1 MESTKSVYTNN
12 VLKSMTLENFKCFHQ
27 PVKIDFSQITML
39 YGPNSAGKSSILQ
52 AICYMAEIL
61 NGNLDV
67 DITSHGGEEMDLGG
81 FQNLL
86 YNHNLN
92 NTMKIGFE
100 LDVADMDMRPFKM
113 FENDDNYNNLKNI
126 KILFELKYSNLEHIP
141 YVSAVKYTLNDKKQY
156 ALFSSEDMT
165 KWTISLSSHSVDD
178 LYLSSQEDIDIED
191 VDLDDLLALDGVSDD
206 ILERIKQ
213 YDASV
218 QYIMSEG
225 KNKLGAL
232 PRPIKDN
239 YLHIFPVDTE
249 DNIIISDEEGNYP
262 SDYNQNHEYNKR
274 WSNIVH
280 LPLNI
285 LKNLVSQF
293 RLIGP
298 IRKIPARNFLPQKTK
313 DIGRWMDG
321 LAAWDAIQNMSDD
334 EFSLLNKFLGEEYLN
349 SGYQFREEIGNIKT
363 AIRKEGSSDLFEKN
377 IIKENEIDIKQWIL
391 WDEKN
396 NIEVKPHDIGV
407 GISQLL
413 PFLIAMIY
421 DIRRDGII
429 NMVAIEQPELH
440 IHPKM
445 QVELGD
451 VLINRAQMG
460 MPLFIE
466 SHSEHILLRL
476 LRRIRQTTNDEVPPE
491 RKQLYPENLS
501 ILYVNPPKDNN
512 QSPQIYKL
520 RVDKDGEFKDRWPE
534 GFFAERGQE
543 LFG

>member
-52 AICYMAEIL
+52 AICYMAEVL

-86 YNHNLN
+86 YNHDLN
-92 NTMKIGFE
+92 NTMKIGVE
-100 LDVADMDMRPFKM
+100 LDVADMDKRPFQV
-113 FENDDNYNNLKNI
+113 FENNDNYNNLKNI

-156 ALFSSEDMT
+156 ALFSSEDMS
-165 KWTISLSSHSVDD
+165 KWIISLTSHSVNEVN
-178 LYLSSQEDIDIED
+178 LFININD
-191 VDLDDLLALDGVSDD
+191 VYSENLFESND
-206 ILERIKQ
+206 ILKKLEQHNSSIE
-213 YDASV
+213 
-218 QYIMSEG
+218 YIMPEG

-249 DNIIISDEEGNYP
+249 DDMVDLEEDRHYSN
-262 SDYNQNHEYNKR
+262 DYNQNHDANKR

-298 IRKIPARNFLPQKTK
+298 IRQIPARNFLPQKTK
-313 DIGRWMDG
+313 DIGRWMNG

-334 EFSLLNKFLGEEYLN
+334 EFSLLNKFLGKEYLN
-349 SGYQFREEIGNIKT
+349 SGYQFRKEISYIKT
-363 AIRKEGSSDLFEKN
+363 SIQKEGSSDLFDKN
-377 IIKENEIDIKQWIL
+377 VIKEHETEIKQWIL

-396 NIEVKPHDIGV
+396 RIKVKPHDVGV

-421 DIRRDGII
+421 DVRSDGII
-429 NMVAIEQPELH
+429 KMVAIEQPELH

-476 LRRIRQTTNDEVPPE
+476 LRRIRQTANDKVLPE
-491 RKQLYPENLS
+491 KKQLYPENLS
-501 ILYVNPPKDNN
+501 ILYVNPPKDSN

-520 RVDKDGEFKDRWPE
+520 RIDKNGSFIDPWPE
-534 GFFAERGQE
+534 GFFGERGKE

>member
-52 AICYMAEIL
+52 AICYIAEVL

-67 DITSHGGEEMDLGG
+67 DITSHGGEGMDLGG

-86 YNHNLN
+86 YNHDLN

-100 LDVADMDMRPFKM
+100 LDLNYVTVDDFVK
-113 FENDDNYNNLKNI
+113 FEDINNYASVNNI
-126 KILFELKYSNLEHIP
+126 FIQIEISYSDYEHHP
-141 YVSAVKYTLNDKKQY
+141 YVSKIKYLYNQKYKLGLNVDKDLSKPYIALHAYDEADMFDYELNDDEIEKTY
-156 ALFSSEDMT
+156 DELFSDYSQDCIFIE
-165 KWTISLSSHSVDD
+165 VD
-178 LYLSSQEDIDIED
+178 
-191 VDLDDLLALDGVSDD
+191 
-206 ILERIKQ
+206 
-213 YDASV
+213 
-218 QYIMSEG
+218 G

-232 PRPIKDN
+232 PRIKKDDYFRIFDDDTDVRTRHVLN
-239 YLHIFPVDTE
+239 LIHI
-249 DNIIISDEEGNYP
+249 
-262 SDYNQNHEYNKR
+262 
-274 WSNIVH
+274 
-280 LPLNI
+280 PLNI
-285 LKNLVSQF
+285 LRTLTKQYRFL
-293 RLIGP
+293 GP
-298 IRKIPARNFLPQKTK
+298 IRNIPPRNFMPQKSHT
-313 DIGRWMDG
+313 DERWADG
-321 LAAWDAIQNMSDD
+321 MAAWDAIQNMSDD

-349 SGYQFREEIGNIKT
+349 SGYRFRKKELSYIATAFIKNMT
-363 AIRKEGSSDLFEKN
+363 SESFNAS
-377 IIKENEIDIKQWIL
+377 IINNYKIDTKQWVL

-413 PFLIAMIY
+413 PFLIAMIH
-421 DIRRDGII
+421 DIRSDGII

-476 LRRIRQTTNDEVPPE
+476 LKRIRQTTNDEVPPE

-501 ILYVNPPKDNN
+501 ILYVNPSKDNN

-520 RVDKDGEFKDRWPE
+520 RVDSNGSFIDPWPE
-534 GFFAERGQE
+534 GFFGERGKE

>member
-1 MESTKSVYTNN
+1 MESTKPVYTNN

-52 AICYMAEIL
+52 AICYMAEVL

-67 DITSHGGEEMDLGG
+67 DITSHSGEGMDLGG
-81 FQNLL
+81 FQNLI
-86 YNHNLN
+86 YNHDLN

-100 LDVADMDMRPFKM
+100 LDVTDMDIHQFKM
-113 FENDDNYNNLKNI
+113 FENDDNYNNIKNI
-126 KILFELKYSNLEHIP
+126 KILFEIKYSNLENIP
-141 YVSAVKYTLNDKKQY
+141 YVSAVKYTLSDKKQY
-156 ALFSSEDMT
+156 ALFSSDDMS
-165 KWTISLSSHSVDD
+165 KWTISLTSHSVDD
-178 LYLSSQEDIDIED
+178 ANLSIDIDTTNT
-191 VDLDDLLALDGVSDD
+191 DDAFDSDD
-206 ILERIKQ
+206 ILKKMEQ
-213 YDASV
+213 YNSSTA
-218 QYIMSEG
+218 YIMSEG

-232 PRPIKDN
+232 PRPTKDN

-249 DNIIISDEEGNYP
+249 DNIMISNEEGKYI
-262 SDYNQNHEYNKR
+262 SDYNQNHEYNKS

-334 EFSLLNKFLGEEYLN
+334 EFGLLNKFLGEEYLN
-349 SGYQFREEIGNIKT
+349 SGYRFKKKEVSYIDTSILKNMTSESFNASIINNYKT
-363 AIRKEGSSDLFEKN
+363 DT
-377 IIKENEIDIKQWIL
+377 KQWVL

-413 PFLIAMIY
+413 PFLIAMIF
-421 DIRRDGII
+421 DIQGDGII
-429 NMVAIEQPELH
+429 KMVAIEQPELH

-451 VLINRAQMG
+451 VLIDRAQIG

-501 ILYVNPPKDNN
+501 ILYVNPSKDNN

-534 GFFAERGQE
+534 GFFAERGLE

>member
-52 AICYMAEIL
+52 AICYIAEVL

-67 DITSHGGEEMDLGG
+67 DITSHGGEGMDLGG

-86 YNHNLN
+86 YNHDLN

-100 LDVADMDMRPFKM
+100 LDLNYVTVDDFVK
-113 FENDDNYNNLKNI
+113 FEDTNNYASVNNI
-126 KILFELKYSNLEHIP
+126 FIQIEISYSDYEHHP
-141 YVSAVKYTLNDKKQY
+141 YVSKIKYLYNQKYKLGLNVDKDLSKPYIALHAYDEADMFDYELNDDEIEKTY
-156 ALFSSEDMT
+156 DELFSDYSQDCIFIE
-165 KWTISLSSHSVDD
+165 VD
-178 LYLSSQEDIDIED
+178 
-191 VDLDDLLALDGVSDD
+191 
-206 ILERIKQ
+206 
-213 YDASV
+213 
-218 QYIMSEG
+218 G

-232 PRPIKDN
+232 PRIKKDDYFRIFDDDMDVRTRHVLN
-239 YLHIFPVDTE
+239 LIHI
-249 DNIIISDEEGNYP
+249 
-262 SDYNQNHEYNKR
+262 
-274 WSNIVH
+274 
-280 LPLNI
+280 PLNI
-285 LKNLVSQF
+285 LRTLTKQYRFL
-293 RLIGP
+293 GP
-298 IRKIPARNFLPQKTK
+298 IRNIPPRNFMPQKSHT
-313 DIGRWMDG
+313 DERWADG
-321 LAAWDAIQNMSDD
+321 MAAWDALYSMSSD
-334 EFSLLNKFLGEEYLN
+334 EINLLNRFMGEDMLNTGYRVDVKEYKAINNLPDINSYYESDIKSYLN
-349 SGYQFREEIGNIKT
+349 QSFIFRKLFLVDYKSNIK
-363 AIRKEGSSDLFEKN
+363 I
-377 IIKENEIDIKQWIL
+377 Q
-391 WDEKN
+391 
-396 NIEVKPHDIGV
+396 PQDIGV

-413 PFLIAMIY
+413 PFLVAMVV
-421 DIRRDGII
+421 DIEDDFFVK
-429 NMVAIEQPELH
+429 MVAIEQPELH

-451 VLINRAQMG
+451 VLIDRAQMG

-534 GFFAERGQE
+534 GFFAERAQE

>member
-1 MESTKSVYTNN
+1 MESTKPVYTNN

-52 AICYMAEIL
+52 AICYMAEVL
-61 NGNLDV
+61 KGNLDV

-86 YNHNLN
+86 YNHDLN

-100 LDVADMDMRPFKM
+100 LDVDDMDMRPFKM

-156 ALFSSEDMT
+156 GLFSSDDMS
-165 KWTISLSSHSVDD
+165 KWTISLSSHSVDEVN
-178 LYLSSQEDIDIED
+178 LSIDIDNTNTED
-191 VDLDDLLALDGVSDD
+191 AFDSND
-206 ILERIKQ
+206 ILKIIEQ
-213 YDASV
+213 YDSSIE
-218 QYIMSEG
+218 YIMPEG

-321 LAAWDAIQNMSDD
+321 LAAWDAIQNLSDD
-334 EFSLLNKFLGEEYLN
+334 EFNLLNKFLGEEYLN
-349 SGYQFREEIGNIKT
+349 SGYQFRKKELSYIATAFIKNMT
-363 AIRKEGSSDLFEKN
+363 SESFNTS
-377 IIKENEIDIKQWIL
+377 IINNYKTDTKQWVL

-491 RKQLYPENLS
+491 RKQFYPENLS